1 MKIRI
6 VNKKL
11 RKFQQDGLYTSDDGF
26 GNPEPPKFQVNPIL
40 SPPTCPPGQS
50 FNDILQKCVTPEEES
65 QFKKSMQGFSDWR
78 TGKVPNQ
85 MKSTGNEGTD
95 ANPMGRGPVETS
107 NPLESSLS
115 SKSYDPTLASILT
128 AGLFGLSDILQ
139 KNNLQQASRKF
150 QIKSGMTDSY
160 FPVVPNVTS
169 RGTTEI
175 NTGEMFPNLR
185 VPVQFPGN
193 PYASINRQP
202 YFGMAQEGALIP
214 KVPYD
219 VPEIDIPIIPSF
231 NYTMGT
237 DIYSN
242 AEETAP
248 AYSSE
253 ATSNM
258 IDADLSLPLDLY
270 GFRVGSGFG
279 PRKAPMKGAS
289 TNHNGIDLGMTEG
302 SNIYSVKPGV
312 ILSVRTNSQGGN
324 EIIIQHDDGTRSGY
338 AHLKDWAKGIKEGD
352 KVSAGQVI
360 GYVGSTGVS
369 TAPHLHFTYR
379 NANGDLVDPYTLFDW
394 NLYGTNGKKSNN
406 VVNSEVNAQISF
418 THNNPLNI
426 HYGDFARQY
435 GGTKGHVDGDGNV
448 AMFQDFN
455 TGITAARDLLFG
467 PNYKDLTVSEARKKW
482 VGGPSNSIS
491 HIIKAMGGDK
501 LLSGMSI
508 EEREKLIKEFAR
520 WEGKQAY
527 NLVKDMDLK
536 PYLKGEYKEG
546 GEYELTDDEIDYILA
561 NGGEI
566 EYL

>member
-11 RKFQQDGLYTSDDGF
+11 RKFQQDGLYTPDDGF

-40 SPPTCPPGQS
+40 SPPTCPPGQL

-65 QFKKSMQGFSDWR
+65 QFKRSMQGFSDWR

-128 AGLFGLSDILQ
+128 AGLFGLGDILQ
-139 KNNLQQASRKF
+139 KNNLQQASRRF
-150 QIKSGMTDSY
+150 QIRSGMTDSY
-160 FPVVPNVTS
+160 FPVVPNLTS

-219 VPEIDIPIIPSF
+219 VPEINIPVIPSF

-237 DIYSN
+237 DVYSN
-242 AEETAP
+242 KEET
-248 AYSSE
+248 SSM
-253 ATSNM
+253 N
-258 IDADLSLPLDLY
+258 PLAESSS
-270 GFRVGSGFG
+270 V
-279 PRKAPMKGAS
+279 
-289 TNHNGIDLGMTEG
+289 
-302 SNIYSVKPGV
+302 NI
-312 ILSVRTNSQGGN
+312 
-324 EIIIQHDDGTRSGY
+324 
-338 AHLKDWAKGIKEGD
+338 
-352 KVSAGQVI
+352 
-360 GYVGSTGVS
+360 
-369 TAPHLHFTYR
+369 
-379 NANGDLVDPYTLFDW
+379 
-394 NLYGTNGKKSNN
+394 
-406 VVNSEVNAQISF
+406 VNSDTNAEISF

-426 HYGDFARQY
+426 HYGDFARKY
-435 GGTKGHVDGDGNV
+435 GGTKGHPDSDGNV
-448 AMFQDFN
+448 AIFQNID

-467 PNYKDLTVSEARKKW
+467 PTYRNLTISQARKRW
-482 VGGPSNSIS
+482 VGGPSNSVSNIV
-491 HIIKAMGGDK
+491 KAMGGDK
-501 LLSGMSI
+501 LLSSMTV

-527 NLVKDMDLK
+527 NLLKNMDLK
-536 PYLKGEYKEG
+536 PYLKDEYREG
-546 GEYELTDDEIDYILA
+546 GEYDLTDDEIDYILA